1 MRDVANTVQAVGA
14 QDEAR
19 PSASSGPDVE
29 SEAWLAAL
37 RSSDGPRKEALDRL
51 HELLLRAAR
60 FEVNRR
66 RASLTYLGE
75 EELDALALQAADD
88 ALMAVLRKLDDYR
101 GLSRFTTWAF
111 KFALLEA
118 SVKVQR
124 RRMWRRDVP
133 LEPGQWEGRLASQLG
148 TDGLAEMSDLLEA
161 VEAAIRTELTPHQRR
176 VLVALAID
184 GVPID
189 VLADRLSTTRGALYK
204 TLHDGRRKLRRTL
217 TDQGFD
223 VASVLEES

>member
-1 MRDVANTVQAVGA
+1 MGELANSVRRVGSH
-14 QDEAR
+14 DEAGVAAT
-19 PSASSGPDVE
+19 SAPDAE
-29 SEAWLAAL
+29 SEAWLSAL
-37 RSSDGPRKEALDRL
+37 RSSEGRREEALGRL

-66 RASLTYLGE
+66 RASLTYLGQ
-75 EELDALALQAADD
+75 EELEALALQAADD
-88 ALMAVLRKLDDYR
+88 ALVAVLRKLDDYR

-133 LEPGQWEGRLASQLG
+133 LEPGEWEGRLAERLG
-148 TDGLAEMSDLLEA
+148 TAGQAEMSDLLGA
-161 VEAAIRTELTPHQRR
+161 VEAAIRTDLTPHQRR

-204 TLHDGRRKLRRTL
+204 TLHDACQKLRRAL
-217 TDQGFD
+217 ADDGVD
-223 VASVLEES
+223 IASALGES

>member
-1 MRDVANTVQAVGA
+1 MGELANSVRRVGSH
-14 QDEAR
+14 DEAGVAAT
-19 PSASSGPDVE
+19 SAPDAE
-29 SEAWLAAL
+29 SEAWLSAL
-37 RSSDGPRKEALDRL
+37 RSSEGRREEALGRL

-66 RASLTYLGE
+66 RASLTYLGQ
-75 EELDALALQAADD
+75 EELEALALQAADD
-88 ALMAVLRKLDDYR
+88 ALVAILRKLDDYR

-133 LEPGQWEGRLASQLG
+133 LEPGEWEGRLAERLG
-148 TDGLAEMSDLLEA
+148 TAGQAEMSDLLGA
-161 VEAAIRTELTPHQRR
+161 VEAAIRTALTPHQRR

-204 TLHDGRRKLRRTL
+204 TLHDARQKLRRAL
-217 TDQGFD
+217 ADDGVD
-223 VASVLEES
+223 IASALGES

>member
-1 MRDVANTVQAVGA
+1 MGELANSVRRVGSH
-14 QDEAR
+14 DEAGGAAT
-19 PSASSGPDVE
+19 SAPDGE
-29 SEAWLAAL
+29 SEAWLTAL
-37 RSSDGPRKEALDRL
+37 RSSDGRRDEALGRL

-66 RASLTYLGE
+66 RASLTYLGQ
-75 EELDALALQAADD
+75 EELEALALQAADD
-88 ALMAVLRKLDDYR
+88 ALVAVLRKLDDYR

-133 LEPGQWEGRLASQLG
+133 LEPGEWEGRLAERLG
-148 TDGLAEMSDLLEA
+148 TAGQAEMSDLLGA
-161 VEAAIRTELTPHQRR
+161 VEAAIRTDLTPHQRR

-204 TLHDGRRKLRRTL
+204 TLHDARQKLRRAL
-217 TDQGFD
+217 ADDGVD
-223 VASVLEES
+223 IASALGES

>member
-1 MRDVANTVQAVGA
+1 MGELANSVQRVGSHDEVGVGA
-14 QDEAR
+14 T
-19 PSASSGPDVE
+19 SAPDGE
-29 SEAWLAAL
+29 SEAWLTAL
-37 RSSDGPRKEALDRL
+37 RSSDGRRDEALGRL

-66 RASLTYLGE
+66 RASLTYLGQ
-75 EELDALALQAADD
+75 EELEALALQAADD
-88 ALMAVLRKLDDYR
+88 ALVAVLRKLDDYR

-133 LEPGQWEGRLASQLG
+133 LEPGEWEGRLAERLG
-148 TDGLAEMSDLLEA
+148 TAGQAEMSDLLGA
-161 VEAAIRTELTPHQRR
+161 VEAAIRTDLTPHQRR

-189 VLADRLSTTRGALYK
+189 VLADRLSTTRVALYK
-204 TLHDGRRKLRRTL
+204 TLHDARQKLRRAL
-217 TDQGFD
+217 ADDG
-223 VASVLEES
+223 VEIASAVGEG